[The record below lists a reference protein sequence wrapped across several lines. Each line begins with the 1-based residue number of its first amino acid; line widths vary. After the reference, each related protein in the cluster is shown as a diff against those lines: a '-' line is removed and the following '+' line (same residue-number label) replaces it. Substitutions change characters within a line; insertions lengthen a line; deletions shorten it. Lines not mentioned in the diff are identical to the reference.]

1 MKVVINKCY
10 GGFGLSPEAT
20 LWLLERGYNGEGF
33 KTPIDTYYPPD
44 KEKDPTHIFSR
55 TRALKDWHEYLKTKP
70 EETQARRSLF
80 VTVFSPDEKF
90 TLYARDIPR
99 NHPLLIECV
108 ETLGAKANGAC
119 ADLDVVEIPDGIEW
133 EISEYDGNES
143 IEEKHRSW
151 R

>member
-20 LWLLERGYNGEGF
+20 LWLFERGYAGEGF
-33 KTPIDTYYPPD
+33 KTSVDKHFSSEKEDDPD
-44 KEKDPTHIFSR
+44 SILSR
-55 TRALKDWHEYLKTKP
+55 TRALKDWRAYLKTKP
-70 EETQARRSLF
+70 EEKQARRSLF

-99 NHPLLIECV
+99 NDPLLIKCI
-108 ETLGAKANGAC
+108 ETLGEKANGDC
-119 ADLDVVEIPDGIEW
+119 AKLEIIEIPDGIEW
-133 EISEYDGNES
+133 EIDEYDGNES
-143 IEEKHRSW
+143 IDEVHRSW